1 MTHDAGLVPVK
12 GSGEGRRNGE
22 KVPDCRTVS
31 KNFIQADGKSMSRSC
46 PSEESPMGS
55 SGSDLEPAGLCLWQ
69 GVAQGMCGLGVNTVK
84 CQKQWKLRLSVNSA
98 LCGRR
103 SQWCNSMMAQQAERA
118 REEVQRKC
126 GGEVSLE
133 SQAGARS

>member
-1 MTHDAGLVPVK
+1 M
-12 GSGEGRRNGE
+12 
-22 KVPDCRTVS
+22 
-31 KNFIQADGKSMSRSC
+31 GKKFQTAEQFLKISSRLMSRSC

-84 CQKQWKLRLSVNSA
+84 RQKQWKLRLSVNSA
-98 LCGRR
+98 LCCRR
-103 SQWCNSMMAQQAERA
+103 SQCCNSMMAQQAERA